1 MRVTVDM
8 DLCESHGV
16 CVGIAPDI
24 FEIDDDDVNHV
35 LVEAPDPSRYD
46 ALRSAAIS
54 CPKQAIL
61 LEE

>member
-1 MRVTVDM
+1 M

-35 LVEAPDPSRYD
+35 LVEEPDPSRYD